1 MDQISTGLLFALLA
15 LMIIISAYFS
25 SSETGM
31 MTLNR
36 YKLRHLASQGHKGAQ
51 RVEKL
56 LSRTDRLL
64 GLILIGNNL
73 VNIIA
78 SAIATIIGMRLY
90 GDAGVAIATAILTIV
105 ILVFA
110 EVTPKTVAAL
120 YPEKVSYTSS
130 ILLNILMKLLYPL
143 VWFVNGI
150 TNGFLFILGVKKDT
164 NSASNIN
171 SEELRTIVNEAG
183 SLIPRRHQNM
193 LLSILDLE
201 NVTVEEL
208 MIPRNEI
215 AAINVNDDWKS
226 IVRQLSHSAHG
237 RIVLYRD
244 NIDEVVGMLRV
255 REAYRLM
262 MDKNDFSKEN
272 LLRAA
277 DEVYFIPEG
286 TPLNIQLLKFQ
297 RNKERIGLIVD
308 EYGDIQGLIT
318 VEDILEEIVGEFTTS
333 IAPTLAEEI
342 TPQKD
347 GSLLIEGSANIRD
360 LNKSLNWQLPTDG
373 PRTLNGF
380 ILEHLEYIPEENIKV
395 DISGHKMEIIEVSGN
410 MIKLVKVLPMHSAA
424 TIDTETNTDTEQE
437 SKTP

>member
-1 MDQISTGLLFALLA
+1 MDDISTGVLFSLLI
-15 LMIIISAYFS
+15 LMIILSAYFS

-31 MTLNR
+31 MALNR
-36 YKLRHLASQGHKGAQ
+36 YKLRHMANQGHKGAK

-56 LSRTDRLL
+56 LSRTDRLI

-73 VNIIA
+73 VNILA
-78 SAIATIIGMRLY
+78 SAIATILGMRLY
-90 GDAGVAIATAILTIV
+90 GDAGVAIATGALTIL

-120 YPEKVSYTSS
+120 YPERISYASS
-130 ILLNILMKLLYPL
+130 IVLNILMKVLYPL

-150 TNGFLFILGVKKDT
+150 TSAFLFLLGLKSSN
-164 NSASNIN
+164 NSSSKLS
-171 SEELRTIVNEAG
+171 SEELRTVVNEAG
-183 SLIPRRHQNM
+183 GLIPRRHQDM

-201 NVTVEEL
+201 NVTVEDL
-208 MIPRNEI
+208 MVPRSEI

-297 RNKERIGLIVD
+297 RNKERIGLIVN

-342 TPQKD
+342 TAQSD
-347 GSLLIEGSANIRD
+347 GSLMIEGSANIRD
-360 LNKSLNWQLPTDG
+360 LNKSLNWKLPTDG
-373 PRTLNGF
+373 PRTLNGL
-380 ILEHLEYIPEENIKV
+380 ILEHLEYIPENQVSIMIA
-395 DISGHKMEIIEVSGN
+395 DHKMEIVEVSDN
-410 MIKLVKVLPMHSAA
+410 MIKLIKVLP
-424 TIDTETNTDTEQE
+424 DN
-437 SKTP
+437 P

>member
-1 MDQISTGLLFALLA
+1 
-15 LMIIISAYFS
+15 MIVLSAYFS

-31 MTLNR
+31 MALNR
-36 YKLRHLASQGHKGAQ
+36 YKLRHMANQGHKGAK

-56 LSRTDRLL
+56 LSRTDRLI

-73 VNIIA
+73 VNILA
-78 SAIATIIGMRLY
+78 SAIATILGMRLY
-90 GDAGVAIATAILTIV
+90 GDAGVAIATGALTIL

-120 YPEKVSYTSS
+120 YPERVSYASS
-130 ILLNILMKLLYPL
+130 IILNILMKVLYPL

-150 TNGFLFILGVKKDT
+150 TSAFLFILGLK
-164 NSASNIN
+164 NSSNSSSKLS

-183 SLIPRRHQNM
+183 GLIPRRHQDM

-201 NVTVEEL
+201 NVTVEDL
-208 MIPRNEI
+208 MVPRSEI

-342 TPQKD
+342 TAQSD
-347 GSLLIEGSANIRD
+347 GSLMIEGSANIRD
-360 LNKSLNWQLPTDG
+360 LNKSLNWKLPTDG
-373 PRTLNGF
+373 PRTLNGL
-380 ILEHLEYIPEENIKV
+380 ILEHLEFIPDNKV
-395 DISGHKMEIIEVSGN
+395 SIMIANHKMEIVEVSDN
-410 MIKLVKVLPMHSAA
+410 MIKLIKVLP
-424 TIDTETNTDTEQE
+424 DTPN
-437 SKTP
+437 K